1 MEQML
6 NDLIIL
12 SNLYLLL
19 LIITR
24 EHVPLQK
31 SPIREVYHFHYICPT
46 RYDQNHFNFNLSLS
60 INDKYTL

>member
-1 MEQML
+1 ML

-31 SPIREVYHFHYICPT
+31 SPIREVY
-46 RYDQNHFNFNLSLS
+46 LLS
-60 INDKYTL
+60 ITL